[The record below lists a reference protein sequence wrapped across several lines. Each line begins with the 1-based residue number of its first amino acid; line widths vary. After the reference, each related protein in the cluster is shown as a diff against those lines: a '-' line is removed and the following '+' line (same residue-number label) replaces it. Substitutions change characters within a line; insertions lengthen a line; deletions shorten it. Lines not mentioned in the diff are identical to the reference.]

1 MKKWLAVVGVI
12 VVAVVVPATAFA
24 AGGGFNST
32 LDQQSSKWSTTTVS
46 TSSTSFVRIAGLSGL
61 TICSLH
67 QVTATLSVQLDGGQI
82 GMQIRQDGGGLM
94 QPGAVRFIPAGPQD
108 SVSFTFVQ
116 ETGPFEANDN
126 HSFDVEW
133 RSVTGA
139 PVKLIKGDLNL
150 QYQKGTQSC

>member
-24 AGGGFNST
+24 ASGGFGSN

-46 TSSTSFVRIAGLSGL
+46 TSSRSFVRVAGLSGL
-61 TICSLH
+61 NICSLK
-67 QVTATLSVQLDGGQI
+67 QVTATLSVQLDGGMI

-94 QPGAVRFIPAGPQD
+94 QPGAVRFIPAGAQD
-108 SVSFTFVQ
+108 SFSFTFVQ
-116 ETGPFEANDN
+116 NTGPFEANDH
-126 HSFDVEW
+126 HSYDVEW

-150 QYQKGTQSC
+150 QYQTGTQGC